1 MTMDAVTLQIISN
14 ILVFIGVVV
23 AIITIIYNVKTAKK
37 RKLLFSFLK
46 AARTGIILIRSIC
59 LKGFISQVNHSAPM
73 CFQAQV
79 PVLLKM
85 KWKSA
90 GSFNTF

>member
-37 RKLLFSFLK
+37 TQTAIFLFESRKDRGYIDSLPMLK
-46 AARTGIILIRSIC
+46 R
-59 LKGFISQVNHSAPM
+59 VH
-73 CFQAQV
+73 
-79 PVLLKM
+79 
-85 KWKSA
+85 
-90 GSFNTF
+90 